1 MSTLIMSACWPLQ
14 GMSIAQKSVIISL
27 ADNANDEGVC
37 WPSVAKIAMRTCMS
51 ERAVQSAIRWLVDA
65 GILSKDERLGRSTV
79 FTITPAAYAPPQ
91 DMHPTPANPAPP
103 PPQMPHP
110 TPAAPA
116 PRTVKEPKV
125 EPPKEPTSLVT
136 EVFDHWRVKMSSP
149 RSKMD
154 SNRRTLITNALKLY
168 PAEVLKLAI
177 DGCAGSSFHMGKN
190 DTGKKYNG
198 LDLILRNAEK
208 IDGFVARAE
217 APEKSGKTGY
227 VAFDTSTQNYQ
238 GTPDDEI
245 AEFLL

>member
-51 ERAVQSAIRWLVDA
+51 ERAVQSAIRWLVESR
-65 GILSKDERLGRSTV
+65 ILSKDERKGRSTV
-79 FTITPAAYAPPQ
+79 FTITPAAYAPP
-91 DMHPTPANPAPP
+91 H
-103 PPQMPHP
+103 MPHP
-110 TPAAPA
+110 TPADAA

-125 EPPKEPTSLVT
+125 EPSKETTSLVT

-168 PAEVLKLAI
+168 PADVLKLAI
-177 DGCAGSSFHMGKN
+177 DGCAGSTFHMGKN

-217 APEKSGKTGY
+217 TPEKSGKSGH
-227 VAFDTSTQNYQ
+227 VAFDSSTQNYE
-238 GTPDDEI
+238 GTPDEDV
-245 AEFLL
+245 ADFLR